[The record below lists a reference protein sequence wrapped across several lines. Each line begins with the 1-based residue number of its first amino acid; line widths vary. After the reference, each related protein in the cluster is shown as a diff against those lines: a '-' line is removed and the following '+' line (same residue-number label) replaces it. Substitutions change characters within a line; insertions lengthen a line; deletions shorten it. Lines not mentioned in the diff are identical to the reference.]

1 MPKLRQAVI
10 KRIQTSLNASPFSA
24 EDFLVTL
31 PSEGDVLA
39 QIAFLPDPGYALAIT
54 GPSAGAYTTKEV
66 PGAYYNESEYSHR
79 NLDIALN
86 RITPWAENIYEELQ
100 ASNVFLDELQEIRAQ
115 LEEQILSHVTDA
127 DQHFTPDEMNDLRA
141 KLDQLG
147 EQFDSLQQ
155 RYHVTEDE
163 LAQVKEEL
171 SAIKAN
177 VETFPKGV
185 WYRTAANKVLNLI
198 KRVVGSQEA
207 KQMAITAARQLFLP
221 GPPDG
226 A

>member
-79 NLDIALN
+79 NLDIAV
-86 RITPWAENIYEELQ
+86 PDMNI
-100 ASNVFLDELQEIRAQ
+100 RT
-115 LEEQILSHVTDA
+115 TD
-127 DQHFTPDEMNDLRA
+127 PR
-141 KLDQLG
+141 G
-147 EQFDSLQQ
+147 FDF
-155 RYHVTEDE
+155 D
-163 LAQVKEEL
+163 
-171 SAIKAN
+171 
-177 VETFPKGV
+177 FD
-185 WYRTAANKVLNLI
+185 
-198 KRVVGSQEA
+198 
-207 KQMAITAARQLFLP
+207 LP
-221 GPPDG
+221 GPAARFFNVSNFDITFALGVFDDTFHYHFPSRRLPLISI
-226 A
+226 